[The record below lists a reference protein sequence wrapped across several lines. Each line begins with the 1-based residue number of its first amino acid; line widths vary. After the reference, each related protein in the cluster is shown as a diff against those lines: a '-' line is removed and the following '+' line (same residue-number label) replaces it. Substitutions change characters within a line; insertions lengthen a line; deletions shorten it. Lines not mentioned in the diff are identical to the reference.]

1 MYQLNHVLVTLDLS
15 DMDDS
20 LIRYASFL
28 ADKIKPDSV
37 TFLHILRPYDIP
49 KDIIEAFPHLDEPV
63 TDIIREELQEKI
75 EELFTPESEIKT
87 IIKVQEGYPTET
99 IVKFAQ
105 KNDITLTLMGKKM
118 GYEGRGSIVRKVLGI
133 IPSSVMLVSETAHR
147 EIKNVLVRMDFSKMS
162 EMALKMALRLKELT
176 GSEVLCHHVHKLPL
190 NYFPQSNPEQ
200 DKRLQQY
207 VEKHSKKEFQK
218 FMKRFKY
225 NADEVPF
232 SYSLDIENEEA
243 QILYSRALTV
253 GADMIVIGSKIK
265 SELADIIVD
274 STSEKLAA
282 PDKNIPVFIVK
293 DRKQTMGFLKA
304 LFPKK

>member
-20 LIRYASFL
+20 LIRYANFL
-28 ADKIKPDSV
+28 VDKIKPDSI
-37 TFLHILRPYDIP
+37 TFLHVLRPYEIS
-49 KDIIEAFPHLDEPV
+49 KELIEAFPHLDEPIA
-63 TDIIREELQEKI
+63 DIIQKGLKEKI
-75 EELFTPESEIKT
+75 DELFTPQNDLET
-87 IIKVQEGYPTET
+87 TVKVQEGYPTET
-99 IVKFAQ
+99 IVKFTQ
-105 KNDITLTLMGKKM
+105 KNNITLTLMGKKM

-147 EIKNVLVRMDFSKMS
+147 KIENILVRMDFSKMS
-162 EMALKMALRLKELT
+162 EMALKMALRMKELT
-176 GSEVLCHHVHKLPL
+176 GSEVSCHHVHKLPL
-190 NYFPQSNPEQ
+190 NYFPQSRPEE
-200 DKRLQQY
+200 DKRLQQH

-225 NADEVPF
+225 DAEEIPF
-232 SYSLDIENEEA
+232 SYSLDVENEEA
-243 QILYSRALTV
+243 HLLYNRALTI
-253 GADMIVIGSKIK
+253 GADMILIGSKIK
-265 SELADIIVD
+265 SELADIIID
-274 STSEKLAA
+274 STSEKLAS

>member
-1 MYQLNHVLVTLDLS
+1 MYLLNHILVTLDLS

-20 LIRYASFL
+20 LIRYTNFL
-28 ADKIKPDSV
+28 ANKIKPESI
-37 TFLHILRPYDIP
+37 TFLHVLRPYDIS
-49 KDIIEAFPHLDEPV
+49 KDIIEAFPHLDAPLSDV
-63 TDIIREELQEKI
+63 IREGLQEKI
-75 EELFTPESEIKT
+75 MELFTPESDVKT
-87 IIKVQEGYPTET
+87 IIKVMEGYPTET
-99 IVKFAQ
+99 IVKYTQ

-118 GYEGRGSIVRKVLGI
+118 GYEGRGSIIRKVLGI
-133 IPSSVMLVSETAHR
+133 VPSSVMLVSETAHR
-147 EIKNVLVRMDFSKMS
+147 KIENVLVRMDFSKMS
-162 EMALKMALRLKELT
+162 EMALKMALRFKELT
-176 GSEVLCHHVHKLPL
+176 GSEILCHHVHKLPL

-218 FMKRFKY
+218 FMKRFRY
-225 NADEVPF
+225 NTGEVPF

-243 QILYSRALTV
+243 QLLYNRALAV

-274 STSEKLAA
+274 STSEKLASA
-282 PDKNIPVFIVK
+282 DKNIPVFIVK

-304 LFPKK
+304 FFK

>member
-1 MYQLNHVLVTLDLS
+1 MYQLNHILVTLDLS

-20 LIRYASFL
+20 LIRYTKFL
-28 ADKIKPDSV
+28 VDKIKPESV
-37 TFLHILRPYDIP
+37 TFLHVLRPYEIP
-49 KDIIEAFPHLDEPV
+49 KEIIEAFPHLDEPV
-63 TDIIREELQEKI
+63 TDVIKEGLQDKI
-75 EELFTPESEIKT
+75 KELFPTENGIKT
-87 IIKVQEGYPTET
+87 NIEVKEGYPTET
-99 IVKFAQ
+99 IVKFTQ

-147 EIKNVLVRMDFSKMS
+147 KIENVLVRMDFSKMS

-176 GSEVLCHHVHKLPL
+176 GSEVVCHHVHKLPL
-190 NYFPQSNPEQ
+190 NYFPQGNPEQ

-207 VEKHSKKEFQK
+207 VEKHSNKEFQK
-218 FMKRFKY
+218 FMKRFRY
-225 NADEVPF
+225 NAGEVPF

-243 QILYSRALTV
+243 QLLYNRALAV

-274 STSEKLAA
+274 STSEKLASA
-282 PDKNIPVFIVK
+282 DKNIPVFIVK

-304 LFPKK
+304 LFK